1 MADPEVTSGLGELRD
16 RVGRLETDFS
26 QMRND
31 LAENTVATKSIAS
44 DTADL
49 VEFTRAVQWLAK
61 IAKPMSYVAAIGAS
75 AATAWAAFKS
85 GLIGPK

>member
-1 MADPEVTSGLGELRD
+1 MTDEQVSSGLGELRD
-16 RVGRLETDFS
+16 RVGDLETGFAE
-26 QMRND
+26 MRRD
-31 LAENTVATKSIAS
+31 LAENTATTNSIAS

-49 VEFTRAVQWLAK
+49 VEFTRAIQWLAK

-75 AATAWAAFKS
+75 VATAWAAFKS